1 MVYKHNIGAPDHIS
15 AFGAYKTI
23 VFFARVFPRPLC
35 TQVFLWRVFCTR
47 MASAESLNVMQQAE
61 KMGIMVAGF
70 FSVTPKGGNMSDI
83 QPQLGM
89 MIPNA
94 SDIHLLVNEKKHF
107 SARINPLLIGGLEHG
122 WIMTFPQYMGMSYSQ
137 LTFLFVRGVGIPPTR
152 HFLFWIFNVRF
163 PWFLICVLQ
172 WISQEYPKNGYIAC
186 RSLLLWVA

>member
-1 MVYKHNIGAPDHIS
+1 MFSGPWIISISSLRMVHDAT
-15 AFGAYKTI
+15 TI
-23 VFFARVFPRPLC
+23 FHGSHLCLPCAGEMLACLVVPFFWNDV
-35 TQVFLWRVFCTR
+35 
-47 MASAESLNVMQQAE
+47 
-61 KMGIMVAGF
+61 
-70 FSVTPKGGNMSDI
+70 

-94 SDIHLLVNEKKHF
+94 SDIHLPVNEKKHF